1 VRLGAKL
8 GVGCVTSVAGAASGG
23 MVGVLV
29 AKAVSSAHRCVPAE
43 GLPACDWQVY
53 MGWGAVIGL
62 VTLPSLVLWHMRR
75 GETGRG
81 PGASVEGGDI

>member
-1 VRLGAKL
+1 VRLGANL
-8 GVGCVTSVAGAASGG
+8 GVGCVTAVAGGASGG

-29 AKAVSSAHRCVPAE
+29 AKAVTAAHKCVPVE
-43 GLPACDWQVY
+43 GLPACDWHLY
-53 MGWGAVIGL
+53 FGWGVVIGV

-81 PGASVEGGDI
+81 PGANVEGGDI